1 MGMHLHV
8 RALFTT
14 ILGLVF
20 SRLLTEPTHLSCGK
34 SAKLLRFA
42 HPSNT
47 DRLARSTQNSL

>member
-20 SRLLTEPTHLSCGK
+20 SRLLTEPTHLSHPFV
-34 SAKLLRFA
+34 LRKECKAFKIC
-42 HPSNT
+42 PPK
-47 DRLARSTQNSL
+47 